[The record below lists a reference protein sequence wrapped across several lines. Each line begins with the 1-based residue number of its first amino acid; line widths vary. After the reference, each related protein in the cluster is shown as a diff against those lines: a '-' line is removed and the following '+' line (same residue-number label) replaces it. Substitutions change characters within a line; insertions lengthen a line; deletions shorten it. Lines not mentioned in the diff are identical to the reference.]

1 MTLPDAHT
9 PQHSAVLVLPH
20 IRVQNA
26 NAISSPMTWGFPAIT
41 AFTGAMTALERRLG
55 RDAGIAF
62 YGVGVICHGFE
73 AQVTTSGYTRAFHLT
88 RNPVKSNGNTAGIVE
103 EGRVHLEITL
113 VFDVQIADAQLEDTQ
128 RAALAEQVVHLLAGM
143 RIAGGSVMPALP
155 GAARVSTKP
164 ATKPS
169 LHRVPDGWEEDANDD
184 ARKAH
189 RQWFRALSRR
199 WLPGFALVSR
209 DDLLQA
215 RLTELRTVDP
225 AATALDAWLDL
236 SRWTSRAVERPAP
249 PASDQPSTVE
259 WVTDPRHGWT
269 VPIPVGFASLSALHA
284 PGTVSGTRDTHTPFR
299 FVETVW
305 SIGQWIGP
313 HRLKRLSDLIW
324 APDNDH
330 NPDQPEHQALYRCVN
345 HYAPPPPFVE
355 PSVIKP
361 AEPVVAAHD
370 IHPH

>member
-1 MTLPDAHT
+1 MTSPDAHT
-9 PQHSAVLVLPH
+9 PQHNAVLVLPH

-62 YGVGVICHGFE
+62 YGVGVICHHFE

-88 RNPVKSNGNTAGIVE
+88 RNPVQADGSTAGIVE

-113 VFDVQIADAQLEDTQ
+113 VFDVRIADTHLEDAQ
-128 RAALAEQVVHLLAGM
+128 RAALAEQIAHLVAGM

-155 GAARVSTKP
+155 GAKRQF
-164 ATKPS
+164 TKPS
-169 LHRVPDGWEEDANDD
+169 LHRVPDGWEGGASDD
-184 ARKAH
+184 ARNTYG
-189 RQWFRALSRR
+189 QWFRTLSRR

-209 DDLLQA
+209 DDLLQT
-215 RLTELRTVDP
+215 RLAELRTGDP

-236 SRWTSRAVERPAP
+236 SRWTSRAVERAAP
-249 PASDQPSTVE
+249 PDSDQPPSVE
-259 WVTDPRHGWT
+259 WVTDPRAGWT
-269 VPIPVGFASLSALHA
+269 VPIPVGFAALSKLHA
-284 PGTVSGTRDTHTPFR
+284 PGTVSGTRDAHTPFR

-305 SIGQWIGP
+305 SIGQWVSP
-313 HRLKRLSDLIW
+313 HRLKRLGDLVW

-330 NPDQPEHQALYRCVN
+330 DPDQPEHQGLYRCVN
-345 HYAPPPPFVE
+345 AYVPPKPLTE
-355 PSVIKP
+355 PATP
-361 AEPVVAAHD
+361 AHD
-370 IHPH
+370 SKTH